1 MSAALIGGFQ
11 VEPLGRMDW
20 DDVRNALAE
29 ATCIWQDL
37 DGLHCDPVPESVP
50 LASHLWAWS
59 RSHSWRFRL
68 DVGTCVGAV
77 LTVDDGVVSRA
88 DAVLPRSTPDS
99 GLSGLLAEVVGDVRI
114 VVVGERSQVVFLIG
128 SDGH

>member
-1 MSAALIGGFQ
+1 MSGGLIGAFQ

-20 DDVRNALAE
+20 DDVRNALAG

-37 DGLHCDPVPESVP
+37 DGLHCGLVPERVP

-59 RSHSWRFRL
+59 GSHAWRFRL
-68 DVGTCVGAV
+68 DAGTCVGAV

-99 GLSGLLAEVVGDVRI
+99 GLSSLLTEVAGEVRI
-114 VVVGERSQVVFLIG
+114 VVVGERSQMVFLIG
-128 SDGH
+128 SDGR